1 MLSLTSPPRRP
12 FLQAP
17 EVLSFA
23 MICLGPFLPG
33 SWLFFFMSHF
43 EVVEVVKTTWVGLF
57 LSFWLQEI
65 DQQFSSTQSLKHTLD
80 SWAPSLCSLQ
90 PSPTLFNVRPPPG
103 CSSTVKSSHG
113 LLSSE
118 PVFVPSLLHMA
129 PTTFQ
134 ASLLT
139 EGSV

>member
-65 DQQFSSTQSLKHTLD
+65 DQQFSSSQSLKHTLD

-90 PSPTLFNVRPPPG
+90 PSPTLFNIRPPQDALPQLSPVMV
-103 CSSTVKSSHG
+103 SS
-113 LLSSE
+113 LQNR
-118 PVFVPSLLHMA
+118 SLCLPFCIWLQPLFRPHC
-129 PTTFQ
+129 
-134 ASLLT
+134 
-139 EGSV
+139 